1 MSVDHSLPLKFWI
14 SASTFI
20 CVCVIPIIH
29 CFWASLSFKSVLR
42 WFPSWLFSKFQR
54 HRSGWEG
61 HHYPPATVSVHSTHS
76 PRIQSC
82 LHPLASL
89 VSEFICAETHEPSA
103 SYFVSLLI
111 LTELPPFLPPLPPE
125 ELPQTL
131 HFVNSQQKQSVLSKG
146 CFPRQLANN
155 GLSFSQLYRDANFLG
170 YILKDVTK
178 FQKLSKL

>member
-1 MSVDHSLPLKFWI
+1 MSVDHCIKSSCFLALPLQFWI

-54 HRSGWEG
+54 RRSGWEG

-89 VSEFICAETHEPSA
+89 VSEFICAETNEPSA

-111 LTELPPFLPPLPPE
+111 LTELSPFLPPLPPRRA
-125 ELPQTL
+125 PS
-131 HFVNSQQKQSVLSKG
+131 NSPFLSISSTASKNNQYYLRVASLDNLRIMG
-146 CFPRQLANN
+146 CPFP
-155 GLSFSQLYRDANFLG
+155 S
-170 YILKDVTK
+170 YIGMRTSWVT
-178 FQKLSKL
+178 S